1 MERPIDLS
9 MFDCDVDGPERCGV
23 IFEDDNGAYYVVEVP
38 NRATDTHDN
47 FTIVEEDLPELP
59 HPVVGIVHTHP
70 SFDYPFPSKT
80 DLVQLP
86 LGLLGIVYQPVTK
99 SVVWYSSDGKVSGQI
114 KIKD

>member
-47 FTIVEEDLPELP
+47 FTIVEEDL
-59 HPVVGIVHTHP
+59 GI
-70 SFDYPFPSKT
+70 
-80 DLVQLP
+80 
-86 LGLLGIVYQPVTK
+86 LLGVQENLNAGAFDRGPLSPTQEVA
-99 SVVWYSSDGKVSGQI
+99 VVAFQKMVERALARDAK
-114 KIKD
+114 